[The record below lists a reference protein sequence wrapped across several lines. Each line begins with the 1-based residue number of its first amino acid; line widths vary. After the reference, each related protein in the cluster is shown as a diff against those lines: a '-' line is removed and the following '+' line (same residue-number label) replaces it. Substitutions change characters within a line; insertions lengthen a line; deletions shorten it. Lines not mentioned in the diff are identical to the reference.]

1 MKMKDFELIIF
12 SIALL
17 ASYYWLWEKII
28 DFLQFISS
36 CALVSPKVLQSNKNI
51 VIGWYLLL
59 STDPYNIQIKDDF
72 AQYLIFHSTLIWWI
86 VSESLE
92 GNYRPM
98 PMYGAILEKKSLK
111 SGSAWILFQ
120 ILLHGLC
127 PHAILICS
135 KKTWN
140 NEHIIPVNRESS
152 KSIASSLAIAL
163 NMICFPQRLPII
175 II

>member
-36 CALVSPKVLQSNKNI
+36 FALVSPKVLQSNKNI

-72 AQYLIFHSTLIWWI
+72 AQYFIFHSTLIWWI
-86 VSESLE
+86 VVESLE

-98 PMYGAILEKKSLK
+98 PMYGAILEKNPWNRDQHGFYFKFCYTAYALTLMAS
-111 SGSAWILFQ
+111 WDY
-120 ILLHGLC
+120 LLHFLWITY
-127 PHAILICS
+127 PDL
-135 KKTWN
+135 
-140 NEHIIPVNRESS
+140 
-152 KSIASSLAIAL
+152 
-163 NMICFPQRLPII
+163 
-175 II
+175 